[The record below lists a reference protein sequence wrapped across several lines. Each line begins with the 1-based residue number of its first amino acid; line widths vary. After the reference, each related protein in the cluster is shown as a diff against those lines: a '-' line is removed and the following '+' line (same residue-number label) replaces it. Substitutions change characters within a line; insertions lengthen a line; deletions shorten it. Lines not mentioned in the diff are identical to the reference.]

1 MLELRGVSKS
11 FQGVDALRNVGFAVP
26 DGEIRAVIGP
36 NGAGK
41 TTLFNVISGAV
52 SPSAGDI
59 VFAGQAIA
67 GRRAEHIAA
76 LGISR
81 TFQQA
86 KVFRTL
92 TVLENVMLGGH
103 RFAPPRALA
112 SGLALPAAR
121 RQRQAAQARARSVL
135 DLVGLAAKADLPA
148 SLLPLGEQRY
158 LEIARALAAEPKLVL
173 LDEPAAGLNDRE
185 TAQLRDLILRIKVRG
200 MTMLLIE
207 HHMSFVMAVAD
218 RITVLDFGAVIA
230 DGFPDEVS
238 RDPRVIAAYLGA
250 EDPLD

>member
-52 SPSAGDI
+52 PPSAGDI
-59 VFAGQAIA
+59 VFAGRSI
-67 GRRAEHIAA
+67 GGLRAEHIAA

-92 TVLENVMLGGH
+92 TVLENVMLAGH

-112 SGLALPAAR
+112 SGFALPAAR
-121 RQRQAAQARARSVL
+121 RQRQAAQARARTVL
-135 DLVGLAAKADLPA
+135 DLVGLEAKADLPA
-148 SLLPLGEQRY
+148 SQLPLGEQRY

-185 TAQLRDLILRIKVRG
+185 TAQLRDLILRIKARG

-230 DGFPDEVS
+230 DGVPDEVS
-238 RDPRVIAAYLGA
+238 REPRVIAAYLGA
-250 EDPLD
+250 EDMLD